1 MEVKAK
7 LNEIQGIL
15 TSLDSELI
23 SDEDPLKIN
32 ELTDFMNKN
41 LYQYNPVAAEISNLM
56 KMCLYTKIE
65 SMVER
70 RQ

>member
-32 ELTDFMNKN
+32 QLLDFMNKN
-41 LYQYNPVAAEISNLM
+41 LYQYNPVAVRLW
-56 KMCLYTKIE
+56 K
-65 SMVER
+65 VVPER
-70 RQ
+70 RFLPVR